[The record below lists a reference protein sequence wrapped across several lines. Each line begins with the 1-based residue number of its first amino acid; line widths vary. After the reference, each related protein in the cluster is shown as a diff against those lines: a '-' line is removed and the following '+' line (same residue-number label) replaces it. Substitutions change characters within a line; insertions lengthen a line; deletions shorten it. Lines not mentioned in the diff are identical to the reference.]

1 MKYII
6 STLGC
11 KVNQFETQ
19 AMEDR
24 LLRDDCEPAHL
35 MNANC

>member
-1 MKYII
+1 MIKMRYII

-19 AMEDR
+19 AMETR
-24 LLRDDCEPAHL
+24 LQEHGH
-35 MNANC
+35 